1 MGILR
6 IKDSKTTGTA
16 VVASLIFLAGSIF
29 YYLPVEI
36 PHKVTIPLATLTIAS
51 LWLCPWQ
58 MTLAFLFSAIGDY
71 FGSCNNFILQMGS
84 FAVAHVWFVTYFADR
99 YFKKVERDKKLTAK
113 AKGYFTM
120 VIFCTIAI
128 LATAFIKIAPAA
140 EPGIIKIGVSV
151 YACLIGAMMLA
162 ALLQRSS
169 VFAIG
174 AVLFVFSDFILAW
187 NMFVEPVPYS
197 GYLILISYYAAQWLL
212 FIRATPLRIAPEMRL
227 LRF

>member
-1 MGILR
+1 MGILHIQDR
-6 IKDSKTTGTA
+6 KTRGTA
-16 VVASLIFLAGSIF
+16 VAASLIFLAGSIF

-36 PHKVTIPLATLTIAS
+36 PHKVTIPLATLAITS

-84 FAVAHVWFVTYFADR
+84 FAVAHIWFIIYFVDR
-99 YFKKVERDKKLTAK
+99 YLKKVEHDKKLTMK
-113 AKGYFTM
+113 AKGYLAM
-120 VIFCTIAI
+120 VAFCTAAL
-128 LATAFIKIAPAA
+128 LATAFLKIVPAA
-140 EPGIIKIGVSV
+140 EPGIIRIGVSI

-169 VFAIG
+169 AFAIG

-187 NMFVEPVPYS
+187 NMFVEPIPYS
-197 GYLILISYYAAQWLL
+197 GYLILITYYAGQWLL
-212 FIRATPLRIAPEMRL
+212 FIRATPLRIAPGMRL

>member
-6 IKDSKTTGTA
+6 IQDHKISGSA
-16 VVASLIFLAGSIF
+16 VITSLIFLAGSIL
-29 YYLPVEI
+29 YYLPLEI
-36 PHKVTIPLATLTIAS
+36 PHKVTIPMATLTIAS
-51 LWLCPWQ
+51 MWLCPWQ

-71 FGSCNNFILQMGS
+71 FGSCNHFILQMGS
-84 FAVAHVWFVTYFADR
+84 FAVAHVWFITYFASR
-99 YFKKVERDKKLTAK
+99 YFKKVEHDKKLTAK
-113 AKGYFTM
+113 AKGYFIM
-120 VIFCTIAI
+120 VIFCTIAL
-128 LATAFIKIAPAA
+128 LATAFIKIVPAA
-140 EPGIIKIGVSV
+140 EPGIIKTGVSI
-151 YACLIGAMMLA
+151 YACLIGAMMLT

-187 NMFVEPVPYS
+187 NMFVEPVPHS
-197 GYLILISYYAAQWLL
+197 RYLILITYYAAQWLL

>member
-1 MGILR
+1 MGILHIQDR
-6 IKDSKTTGTA
+6 KIRGTA
-16 VVASLIFLAGSIF
+16 VITSLIFLAGSIL
-29 YYLPVEI
+29 YYLPLEI
-36 PHKVTIPLATLTIAS
+36 PHKVTIPMATLTIAS
-51 LWLCPWQ
+51 IWLCPWQ

-84 FAVAHVWFVTYFADR
+84 FAVAHVWFITYFASR
-99 YFKKVERDKKLTAK
+99 YFKKVEHDKKLTAK

-120 VIFCTIAI
+120 VIFCTIAL
-128 LATAFIKIAPAA
+128 LATAFIKIVPAA
-140 EPGIIKIGVSV
+140 EPGIIKTGVSI
-151 YACLIGAMMLA
+151 YACLIGAMMLT

-197 GYLILISYYAAQWLL
+197 AYLILITYYAAQWLL